1 MTDTDTRIREALEK
15 KGLPPEVWV
24 NVTFQA
30 CLLPDG
36 QLQIS
41 EPCVRTPWIPTKSK
55 TGS

>member
-1 MTDTDTRIREALEK
+1 MTDTDTKIREALEK
-15 KGLPPEVWV
+15 KGLPPSVWV

-36 QLQIS
+36 QLNIS